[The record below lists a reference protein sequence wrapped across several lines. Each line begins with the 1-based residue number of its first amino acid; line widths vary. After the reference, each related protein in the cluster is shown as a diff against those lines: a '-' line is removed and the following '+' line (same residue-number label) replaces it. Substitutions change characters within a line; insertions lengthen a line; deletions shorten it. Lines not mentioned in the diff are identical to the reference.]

1 MLIIVSVDGII
12 YVVDKFWIILFIIKN
27 VGKGVM
33 MMSNEFIIFNINFI

>member
-1 MLIIVSVDGII
+1 MDGII

-27 VGKGVM
+27 VGKGVI